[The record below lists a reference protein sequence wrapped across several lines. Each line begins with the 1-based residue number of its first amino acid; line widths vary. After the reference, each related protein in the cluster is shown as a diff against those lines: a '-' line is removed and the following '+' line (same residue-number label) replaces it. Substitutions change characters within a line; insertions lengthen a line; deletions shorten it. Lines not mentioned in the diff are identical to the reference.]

1 MQTDAVQTVSV
12 EVEAILLVSEKG
24 SNNETTVMSES
35 DSIDIEAMKL
45 MQKIKSSTTRNSV
58 AKIID
63 FNDIG
68 VDDSSSKGGLTDK
81 QRIEYEY
88 LKKRDPMK
96 EFF

>member
-68 VDDSSSKGGLTDK
+68 VDDQSSKGGLTDK

>member
-12 EVEAILLVSEKG
+12 EVEAILIVSEKG

-68 VDDSSSKGGLTDK
+68 GDDQSSKGGLTDK